1 MYKIS
6 RQKDDFTVQN
16 QKNKITISLD
26 VQSWVYG
33 WWWEGSGGWKVEREG
48 FSVVF
53 LDVLTWVVQ
62 SGMMTAQDADET
74 WSGGIW
80 EGETCL

>member
-53 LDVLTWVVQ
+53 LDVLT
-62 SGMMTAQDADET
+62 
-74 WSGGIW
+74 
-80 EGETCL
+80 

>member
-1 MYKIS
+1 MTTFQELQIWLH
-6 RQKDDFTVQN
+6 VQN
-16 QKNKITISLD
+16 QQAERWFHSTESKNKITISLD

-53 LDVLTWVVQ
+53 LDVLT
-62 SGMMTAQDADET
+62 
-74 WSGGIW
+74 
-80 EGETCL
+80 